1 MEAGKKVVYIAPMK
15 ALAQEVVEK
24 YSAKLKPLRLI
35 VRELTGDMQ
44 LTRAEAQSANVLV
57 TTPEKWDVVTR
68 KSGNDENSLGNQC
81 GLLIIDEVHLLADD
95 RGAVIESVVSRL
107 HRLVESRQ
115 KLLRIVG
122 LSATLP
128 NYRDVA
134 EFLQVP
140 ERGLYFFG
148 PEHRPVPLQQQ
159 FVGVFGEVKKRHEM
173 AEKMDDACYEIVKD
187 SLIRGYQVMVFVH
200 SRKGTGDAATALA
213 NRATA
218 NMELDR
224 YFLTQGQGGPSGDA
238 FKKYADRV
246 QKSRNREVAKHFN
259 TGMGIH
265 HAGMLRGDRKLTESM
280 FADGAIKVL
289 CCTAT
294 LAWGEWFTVS
304 RECQCAA
311 ISLKIFPMLDFVFRD
326 QLARAYSSHQRN
338 RCLQSRERQ
347 ECRFEHSRRPANFW
361 SGWAAAV

>member
-1 MEAGKKVVYIAPMK
+1 VALLTLTAHFRDVGLIGHGDDHLLEAGRKVVYIAPMK

-24 YSAKLKPLRLI
+24 YSAKLKPLGLV

-44 LTRAEAQSANVLV
+44 LTRAEAQSSDVLV

-81 GLLIIDEVHLLADD
+81 GLLIIDEVHLLADE

-115 KLLRIVG
+115 KQLRIVG

-128 NYRDVA
+128 NYQDVA

-140 ERGLYFFG
+140 ERGLFFFG

-159 FVGVFGEVKKRHEM
+159 FVGVFGNLKKRQEIE
-173 AEKMDDACYEIVKD
+173 EKMNDACYEIVKD
-187 SLIRGYQVMVFVH
+187 SLMRGHQVMVFVH
-200 SRKGTGDAATALA
+200 SRKGTGDTATELA
-213 NRATA
+213 RRASE
-218 NMELDR
+218 NEELDR
-224 YFLTQGQGGPSGDA
+224 FFLTRGKEGLAGSTY
-238 FKKYADRV
+238 KNYADRV
-246 QKSRNREVAKHFN
+246 KKSTNREVASHFYN
-259 TGMGIH
+259 GIGIH

-280 FADGAIKVL
+280 FNDGVIKVL

-294 LAWGEWFTVS
+294 LAWGE
-304 RECQCAA
+304 
-311 ISLKIFPMLDFVFRD
+311 
-326 QLARAYSSHQRN
+326 
-338 RCLQSRERQ
+338 
-347 ECRFEHSRRPANFW
+347 
-361 SGWAAAV
+361 